1 MRPTLSEQ
9 IEGARRVLVELAAP
23 EVSDSYVQEQITF
36 AAAAL
41 EHAAAR
47 WPEVLPDLVAD
58 IRALEQVLGV
68 EPAELEEA
76 VPGVVHLAAAEEY
89 HRDLRARLTDEIMSG
104 SVPSPEV
111 RAYLADSVERLK

>member
-9 IEGARRVLVELAAP
+9 ILGARRVLVELAAP
-23 EVSDSYVQEQITF
+23 EVSDSYLQEQITF

-47 WPEVLPDLVAD
+47 WPEVLPELVTD
-58 IRALEQVLGV
+58 IRALEEVLGV
-68 EPAELEEA
+68 DTAELEEA

-89 HRDLRARLTDEIMSG
+89 HRGLRARLTDEIMSG
-104 SVPSPEV
+104 SKPSSAV
-111 RAYLADSVERLK
+111 RAYLADSTERLR

>member
-9 IEGARRVLVELAAP
+9 IEGARQVLVEVAAP
-23 EVSDSYVQEQITF
+23 EVSDSYAQEQIAF

-47 WPEVLPDLVAD
+47 WPQVLPDLVTD
-58 IRALEQVLGV
+58 IRALEEVLGV

-76 VPGVVHLAAAEEY
+76 VPGVVHLAAAEDY
-89 HRDLRARLTDEIMSG
+89 HRSLRARLADEITNG
-104 SVPSPEV
+104 LEPSPAL
-111 RAYLADSVERLK
+111 RAYLADSTERLR

>member
-23 EVSDSYVQEQITF
+23 EVSDSFAREQITH

-41 EHAAAR
+41 EHVATR

-58 IRALEQVLGV
+58 IRALEELLGV
-68 EPAELEEA
+68 EPAALGEA
-76 VPGVVHLAAAEEY
+76 VPGVPDLDRRRGVPPGAAG
-89 HRDLRARLTDEIMSG
+89 SG
-104 SVPSPEV
+104 SPTRSRPPSNHRP
-111 RAYLADSVERLK
+111 RCGPTCPIPSKG

>member
-9 IEGARRVLVELAAP
+9 ITGARRVLVELAAP
-23 EVSDSYVQEQITF
+23 EVTDSYTQEQITF

-47 WPEVLPDLVAD
+47 WPHVLPDLVTD
-58 IRALEQVLGV
+58 IRALEEVLGV
-68 EPAELEEA
+68 EPRALEEA
-76 VPGVVHLAAAEEY
+76 VPGVVDYAGADEY

-104 SVPSPEV
+104 SEPSPAV
-111 RAYLADSVERLK
+111 RAYLADSTERLK